1 MAKNYLS
8 GCVHGYHVTSGG
20 PPLPYLRGPRPLDRP
35 AADATPP
42 PLPPGDTGLRRPQP
56 FAAPRHLPGWRQ
68 EMSWRPRG
76 DMMKLIQSRRVAPR
90 FAVAAMMTLAALT
103 AASLAGASAS
113 ALPTHTRL
121 SATSAPITVATR
133 SAAPSSRPISKDAPY
148 DSPATNA
155 PYAALRKIAPPPGT
169 DFGHLPRWKK
179 YSGGRVLLREDRVDV
194 RLMKEGVIA
203 FGYTNVNPKLR
214 SYWLDKDAVI
224 YVSGYNLYRITGRIP
239 RGHWDGQYRVTRQE
253 FLDGFNT
260 HGNEH
265 DRCSKFVSVFR
276 LYFDRTHTH
285 VRKIEE
291 IIPDVTLRCL

>member
-1 MAKNYLS
+1 MRDRE
-8 GCVHGYHVTSGG
+8 GVT
-20 PPLPYLRGPRPLDRP
+20 
-35 AADATPP
+35 
-42 PLPPGDTGLRRPQP
+42 QVV
-56 FAAPRHLPGWRQ
+56 F
-68 EMSWRPRG
+68 E
-76 DMMKLIQSRRVAPR
+76 
-90 FAVAAMMTLAALT
+90 
-103 AASLAGASAS
+103 
-113 ALPTHTRL
+113 
-121 SATSAPITVATR
+121 
-133 SAAPSSRPISKDAPY
+133 
-148 DSPATNA
+148 
-155 PYAALRKIAPPPGT
+155 
-169 DFGHLPRWKK
+169 
-179 YSGGRVLLREDRVDV
+179 EDV
-194 RLMKEGVIA
+194 RPEVHEVAEKLRLEYCVGVR
-203 FGYTNVNPKLR
+203 GKVVSRGTNVNPKLR